1 MKKLIP
7 FFLLTASVAILL
19 VFAAQQP
26 TSAQG
31 SGKLIV
37 FTDMALFSGP
47 NQPRNCFNM
56 NRYKVGE
63 NAGFRIS
70 VVDPATGEPAK
81 DVDVVVHLTYGGKTE
96 DVPARYRGAGGRGN
110 TTPNLWSAK
119 WVVPAG
125 TPTGKVDVRVTATDK
140 MGRSGEF
147 KPFPNEAGQ
156 LTIVTE

>member
-7 FFLLTASVAILL
+7 FFFLSASVVTL
-19 VFAAQQP
+19 VVCAAQP

-31 SGKLIV
+31 GGKLAV
-37 FTDMALFSGP
+37 FSDMVLMSGN

-63 NAGFRIS
+63 NAGFRIT
-70 VVDPATGEPAK
+70 VIDTATGEPAK
-81 DVDVVVHLTYGGKTE
+81 DADVVVHLSYGGKTE

-110 TTPNLWSAK
+110 TTPNLWTAK

-125 TPTGKVDVRVTATDK
+125 TPTGKVDVRITAMDK

-147 KPFPNEAGQ
+147 RPFPNEAGQ
-156 LTIVTE
+156 LTIVNE

>member
-1 MKKLIP
+1 MKKLLP

-19 VFAAQQP
+19 AFAAQP

-31 SGKLIV
+31 AGKLVV
-37 FTDMALFSGP
+37 FTDMALFSGN

-63 NAGFRIS
+63 NAGFRIT
-70 VVDPATGEPAK
+70 VIDTATGEPAK

-96 DVPARYRGAGGRGN
+96 DVPARYRGAGRGN
-110 TTPNLWSAK
+110 LIPNLWSAK

-125 TPTGKVDVRVTATDK
+125 TPTGKVDVRVTAMDK

-147 KPFPNEAGQ
+147 RPFPNEAGQ

>member
-7 FFLLTASVAILL
+7 FFLLTASVALL
-19 VFAAQQP
+19 LAFAAQP

-31 SGKLIV
+31 GKLVV

-56 NRYKVGE
+56 NRFKVGE
-63 NAGFRIS
+63 NAGFRIT

-96 DVPARYRGAGGRGN
+96 DVPARYRGAGRGN
-110 TTPNLWSAK
+110 LIPNLWSAK

-125 TPTGKVDVRVTATDK
+125 TPPGKVDGRGTAMEK
-140 MGRSGEF
+140 RGRSGEF

-156 LTIVTE
+156 LTIVNE